1 MSSSR
6 RRHTPEQKAQI
17 VRRHL
22 AIKESISALAEEF
35 GLYPSWIHLCVNTLF
50 ASAHK
55 AFE

>member
-6 RRHTPEQKAQI
+6 CRHTPEQKAQI